1 MQQVKYLCMQRSTL
15 HILNQTLEKM
25 PFFFKQVLPNSF
37 RPTHA
42 KKISMKNNRIVNIS
56 FINIPIVI

>member
-1 MQQVKYLCMQRSTL
+1 MYAKIYIA
-15 HILNQTLEKM
+15 HIKSDSGKNAF
-25 PFFFKQVLPNSF
+25 FFFKQVLPNSF